1 MMVME
6 EGPLPEAVLPVQE
19 LRDQLRLGAA
29 DAGTA
34 DGLLATHLRAAM
46 AAVEARTGKVLIRR
60 PFRLRLADWYG
71 VEGLPLPLAPVSAV
85 DELAMLG
92 VDGTRQVVDPALWRL
107 AEDLHR
113 PRIVAL
119 GGWRPV
125 VPDGGGVEIGLT
137 AGFAATWQGVP
148 ADLRHA
154 VMLLAARYHED
165 RVEGGYGGAN
175 PLPFGV
181 TALIEPYRS
190 VRILGGRG
198 RR

>member
-6 EGPLPEAVLPVQE
+6 EGTLPQAALPVQE
-19 LRDQLRLGAA
+19 LRDQLGLGAA

-46 AAVEARTGKVLIRR
+46 AAIEARTGKVLIRR
-60 PFRLRLADWYG
+60 NFRIRMSEPREDAG
-71 VEGLPLPLAPVSAV
+71 VPLPLAPVSAV
-85 DELAMLG
+85 TEVAILAA
-92 VDGTRQVVDPALWRL
+92 DRTRQVIEPALWRL

-113 PRIVAL
+113 PRLVGL

-125 VPDGGGVEIGLT
+125 VTEGGALELTFT
-137 AGFAATWQGVP
+137 AGFAPDWAGLP
-148 ADLRHA
+148 SDLRQA

-165 RVEGGYGGAN
+165 RAEGGYGGAN

-181 TALIEPYRS
+181 TALIEPYRA